1 MDEEVFPWR
10 NEGNSDS
17 DYANHGRDYETSL
30 LYRIRRS
37 TAWMA
42 FFTLVMAIGAGVA
55 AYFYWQQLNQIQTL
69 SDEIQRQAAAS
80 RKALESLSEVID
92 QNTQRDS
99 AASQKL
105 SELMDQSIQRESVSS
120 QKLSAS
126 IDRSIDL
133 VTKLVGQSIDVTNK
147 QTAAIQTLA
156 EIASDSRRVSNR
168 PWMGIESVVPTAA
181 LAVNRPF
188 GLKVVIRNGGRSP
201 AAAVRTVL
209 NAAIRTT
216 GDVTPPNVDG
226 CTDCGHSGV
235 LPNGTLGYD
244 VTLNRDLLTKDVVDG
259 LKDGTNAILLYGR
272 IDYTD
277 SAANK
282 HVTTVCMKY
291 QFTSTSFGSCPQ
303 GNDFN

>member
-10 NEGNSDS
+10 NEDNSDS
-17 DYANHGRDYETSL
+17 DYANHGRDYEAGL

-42 FFTLVMAIGAGVA
+42 FFTFVTAIGACLA
-55 AYFYWQQLNQIQTL
+55 AYFFWQQLNQMQAM
-69 SDEIQRQAAAS
+69 SDEIQSQAAVS
-80 RKALESLSEVID
+80 RKALESLSELID
-92 QNTQRDS
+92 QSTQRES

-105 SELMDQSIQRESVSS
+105 SGLIDQSI
-120 QKLSAS
+120 
-126 IDRSIDL
+126 D
-133 VTKLVGQSIDVTNK
+133 VTKKLVGQRIDVTNK

-156 EIASDSRRVSNR
+156 EIATDSRLASNR
-168 PWMGIESVVPTAA
+168 PWMGIESVVPTTT

-201 AAAVRTVL
+201 AAAVRMVFNT
-209 NAAIRTT
+209 AIRTT
-216 GDVTPPNVDG
+216 GDVTLPNVDA
-226 CTDCGHSGV
+226 CSNCAHSGV

-244 VTLNRDLLTKDVVDG
+244 VTLNRDLLTKDVVDR

-277 SAANK
+277 SAAST

-291 QFTSTSFGSCPQ
+291 QFASTSLGSCAQ